1 MNYKSVVLF
10 IAFISVFFSNSSFA
24 GVGNLSNQEMKT
36 MMDENV
42 AIIDI
47 RRPDEWKSTG
57 VIKGSHKMTFF
68 DARGKY
74 NIEKWL
80 AELDKIAGKN
90 DPFILVCRSGNRTGD
105 VSKYLDKKLGYTK
118 VYHLKKGI
126 VNWIKSGDKVVFEK

>member
-1 MNYKSVVLF
+1 MNYKSAVFF
-10 IAFISVFFSNSSFA
+10 IAFISLFFANNSFA
-24 GVGNLSNQEMKT
+24 EVGNLSNQEMKT
-36 MMDENV
+36 MLDENV
-42 AIIDI
+42 PIIDI

-80 AELDKIAGKN
+80 AQLDKIAGKN
-90 DPFILVCRSGNRTGD
+90 DPFVLVCRTGNRTGD

-126 VNWIKSGDKVVFEK
+126 VNWIKSDDKVVFVK

>member
-1 MNYKSVVLF
+1 MNYKSIVLS
-10 IAFISVFFSNSSFA
+10 IAFISLFFTHSSFA
-24 GVGNLSNQEMKT
+24 GVGNISNPEMKT

-42 AIIDI
+42 PIIDI

-68 DARGKY
+68 DARGQY
-74 NIEKWL
+74 NMKKWL

-90 DPFILVCRSGNRTGD
+90 DPFILVCRTGNRTGD
-105 VSKYLDKKLGYTK
+105 VSNYLDKKLGYTK

-126 VNWIKSGDKVVFEK
+126 VNWIKSGDKVVFEQ